1 MPYEGERATG
11 DSLWRLEENLSV
23 KEFKG
28 AIRIRS
34 QEVQAARP
42 RTINPPRSVNSIR
55 RIVAIDSSTVTMA
68 VQNGF
73 PMAEASLF
81 NAAVIVI
88 KVDELREFD
97 RNHVPSPSELRD
109 IERVETM
116 SAVLPGQNVAGI
128 GSEQDAPKKFFRE
141 TVRREMDF
149 KLDDGH
155 ESLLETFHAIASD
168 AITGEATYQCP
179 LDDCGLGEV
188 GKVTRSRAD
197 GPCGCHRQALLY
209 STDSLR
215 MHERF
220 HDYGTCEQAFTAFR
234 MVAEHLLMANIIR
247 YFWQKLPPSCFDRT
261 AFVIDG
267 PLAVFGMPSWLKDHL
282 QAEITRI
289 HGELT
294 RAGRPGLLLMGVEK
308 TGQFVEHFEEL
319 DWADADGPRQHLA
332 NGTVL
337 VPTSEY
343 VYQHIAPNPS
353 LTKPY
358 GQAVH
363 YGRKPASDR
372 ESGGPACEDPLN
384 VVPVLVT
391 TVNCAF
397 VTSES
402 CALHVA
408 GIVPVGEANGEGAA
422 RDARLGDTHAVEALS
437 QSWGEQG
444 GVVAALRGE
453 SAHDPLLDRVGTT
466 RSGSGC
472 RRDALCGAGAGG
484 AQAGPLRGDH

>member
-1 MPYEGERATG
+1 
-11 DSLWRLEENLSV
+11 
-23 KEFKG
+23 
-28 AIRIRS
+28 
-34 QEVQAARP
+34 
-42 RTINPPRSVNSIR
+42 
-55 RIVAIDSSTVTMA
+55 MA

-363 YGRKPASDR
+363 YGRKVMYKSRHGQHAVLMTPIVNPA
-372 ESGGPACEDPLN
+372 GGEPNGTSLD
-384 VVPVLVT
+384 
-391 TVNCAF
+391 AF
-397 VTSES
+397 
-402 CALHVA
+402 
-408 GIVPVGEANGEGAA
+408 P
-422 RDARLGDTHAVEALS
+422 RLGDALDVVDELYSHLYTDGFIPLIRANAHAAI
-437 QSWGEQG
+437 
-444 GVVAALRGE
+444 
-453 SAHDPLLDRVGTT
+453 
-466 RSGSGC
+466 
-472 RRDALCGAGAGG
+472 
-484 AQAGPLRGDH
+484 PLRRGRGMLASLFEE